1 MIDIFN
7 NSNKIII
14 YKDYM
19 NDIRVNSVSTPE
31 GDEQCKGLT
40 NTNLKNYTYNMYA
53 SDESTDVN
61 KLLKGS
67 DISVATPRSITIQC
81 SMPSDVANAK
91 YTHARVSGANL
102 KITWP
107 NGQNTI
113 QPIPGTWVRGFKGL
127 GISQKQ
133 TYFDFLTPSLCDGC
147 KVSITNKSSNT
158 GLNLNVI
165 TISLATDA
173 NGTDSIIADSSY
185 IIQPQLITSNIS
197 KIVLF
202 TAKNNEGG
210 DIIVTPKR
218 NITVELRCSSANYYS
233 VEITSMPT
241 YSAIGSSITGNI
253 LFEPSYSNIQ
263 INQLLSTRVFSVDD
277 GDYNIVFSALKAIV
291 RSSKYASAQ
300 TVAVRPSPGNI
311 TITKGDTTTYK
322 VVYDLGMPDIIT

>member
-1 MIDIFN
+1 MIERFN
-7 NSNKIII
+7 DSNKIII

-19 NDIRVNSVSTPE
+19 NDTRVNSVSTPE

-81 SMPSDVANAK
+81 SMPSVVANAK

-102 KITWP
+102 NITWP

-113 QPIPGTWVRGFKGL
+113 QPIPAIWVRGFKGI
-127 GISQKQ
+127 GFSQ
-133 TYFDFLTPSLCDGC
+133 TLFDFLTPSLCDGC
-147 KVSITNKSSNT
+147 KVSITSKSSNT
-158 GLNLNVI
+158 GNIGLNVI
-165 TISLATDA
+165 RVSLATDA

-185 IIQPQLITSNIS
+185 IRQPQLITSDIS

-202 TAKNNEGG
+202 TANNNEGG
-210 DIIVTPKR
+210 DIIVTTKR
-218 NITVELRCSSANYYS
+218 NITVELRCSSTYYYS

-263 INQLLSTRVFSVDD
+263 INQLLSTYTFSVDD
-277 GDYNIVFSALKAIV
+277 GDYNIVFSVLKATV
-291 RSSKYASAQ
+291 RRSFESSAAQ

-311 TITKGDTTTYK
+311 TITEGDTTTYK
-322 VVYDLGMPDIIT
+322 VVYDLGMPDINT